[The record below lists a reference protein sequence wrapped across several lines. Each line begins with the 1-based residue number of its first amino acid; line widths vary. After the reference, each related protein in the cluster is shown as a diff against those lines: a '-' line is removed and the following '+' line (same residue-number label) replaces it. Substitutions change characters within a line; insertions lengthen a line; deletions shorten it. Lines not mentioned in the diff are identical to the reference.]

1 MGQRRPTSLSSPGG
15 SCRLIAHC
23 ITYRGVSII
32 LMVSR
37 AIRTLDLGR
46 WQSTSLQTRVA
57 YRLGFPCSALGL
69 PITPVKLRPSAKRL
83 PEARNGL
90 LPRRPKKPMTWGL
103 SGLDPA
109 QARRLAAVFT
119 SMLLRDE
126 GTKHLK
132 LRQKQPQSRSER
144 KDSLHFRTRA
154 PSIEGIQRLRI
165 WPPCTTKARWNNPA
179 PKGSR
184 LTHWNPVN

>member
-1 MGQRRPTSLSSPGG
+1 
-15 SCRLIAHC
+15 
-23 ITYRGVSII
+23 
-32 LMVSR
+32 
-37 AIRTLDLGR
+37 
-46 WQSTSLQTRVA
+46 
-57 YRLGFPCSALGL
+57 
-69 PITPVKLRPSAKRL
+69 
-83 PEARNGL
+83 
-90 LPRRPKKPMTWGL
+90 MTWGL

-184 LTHWNPVN
+184 LPPPDTTDPADKIFTSSQAAKRLGIPLSTLRRLVRDGTLWAVRMKNGEVGLTESEVQRFLDRFEKPAQKGE